1 MGDAAARWPSLQEY
15 QAAIIKAERD
25 FKDERLR
32 GLSVQRHPNMSW
44 TAWPREGSFGVVFK
58 VEGDAAYAVKVFHNP
73 QPDRQLRY
81 RLIDEH
87 LRRIPKPRRL
97 VSFAYDKTGILVND
111 HEYPT
116 LVMEWANGH
125 PLDTYLSQRLNS
137 RNAFDNRRAC
147 EEWVATLH
155 ELRRSAI
162 AHGDLQ
168 HRNIL
173 VQADGTFR
181 LVDYDGMFVPSMRQH
196 GLGACEAGVA
206 AYQHPQR
213 KREGGRFDERMDDF
227 SALVIL
233 LTLACVDG
241 DLWKLY
247 HEDGRLLLSEADLL
261 SPRESPLLTQL
272 SGRSGRVGAL
282 AGIVRSAAEQG
293 IDHVPSLDRVLRDL
307 GIESPV
313 QRPRTPTGQQRAATG
328 RSGDRQPARRLSP
341 GERPTS
347 SVRRPG
353 STGPADG
360 PPLAAPVSA
369 GGLTE
374 RQQQVAGLL
383 AAGTSVEKIASALG
397 LHPVTVAGHV
407 AALEKKAKREGA
419 ASLKAFV
426 AKFGQAPAQPVGQAR
441 TLTPRQQRVLGL
453 LREGMVPEQIAR
465 RLQVQ
470 PATLSRH
477 LASIRAVVGDDE
489 LQTLLAQAT
498 AKRAAAERA
507 AARRA
512 ATKRAAAS
520 PQPPERRAPGP
531 ATVPT
536 RPRQA
541 PTLRPGPVRPS
552 PPARVPPPAP
562 HRPVPPR
569 RRSRARVV
577 VTAIILALIAY
588 LLVLALEM
596 AARN

>member
-1 MGDAAARWPSLQEY
+1 VSDAAARWPNLQEY
-15 QAAIIKAERD
+15 QDAIIKAERD

-32 GLSVQRHPNMSW
+32 DLTVQRHLNMPW
-44 TAWPREGSFGVVFK
+44 TAWPRAGSFGVVFK
-58 VEGDAAYAVKVFHNP
+58 VEGNADAYAVKVFYNP
-73 QPDRQLRY
+73 QRDRQLRY

-87 LRRIPKPRRL
+87 LRRIPKPHGL
-97 VSFAYDKTGILVND
+97 VSFAYDETGIRVND
-111 HEYPT
+111 YEYPT
-116 LVMEWANGH
+116 LVMEWADGA
-125 PLDTYLSQRLNS
+125 PLDTYLRQRLNS
-137 RNAFDNRRAC
+137 RDTFDNLRAC
-147 EEWVATLH
+147 EEWIVTLQ
-155 ELRRSAI
+155 ELRRSTI

-173 VQADGTFR
+173 VQADGTFH

-233 LTLACVDG
+233 LTLACVDA
-241 DLWKLY
+241 DLWKRY
-247 HEDGRLLLSEADLL
+247 HQEGRLLLSEADLL

-272 SGRSGRVGAL
+272 AGRSGRVGAL

-293 IDHVPSLDRVLRDL
+293 IDQVPSFDRVLRDL
-307 GIESPV
+307 GIDSSVEP
-313 QRPRTPTGQQRAATG
+313 PHTPPGQQSAPPE
-328 RSGDRQPARRLSP
+328 RSGDRQPSSD
-341 GERPTS
+341 ERPTS

-353 STGPADG
+353 STRSADG
-360 PPLAAPVSA
+360 PPPVAPVNA

-374 RQQQVAGLL
+374 RQQQVAALL
-383 AAGTSVEKIASALG
+383 AAGKSVEKIASALG
-397 LHPVTVAGHV
+397 LHPVTVTGHV

-426 AKFGQAPAQPVGQAR
+426 AKLGHAPAQPAGRAR
-441 TLTPRQQRVLGL
+441 TLTPRQQQVLSL

-477 LASIRAVVGDDE
+477 LASIREVVGDDE
-489 LQTLLAQAT
+489 VQTLLT
-498 AKRAAAERA
+498 EAAAKRA

-512 ATKRAAAS
+512 AARRAAARRAAAS
-520 PQPPERRAPGP
+520 PKPPERRPPGP

-552 PPARVPPPAP
+552 LPARVPPSAP
-562 HRPVPPR
+562 RHPVPPPR
-569 RRSRARVV
+569 RRSRAGVV
-577 VTAIILALIAY
+577 VPAIISAFIAY
-588 LLVLALEM
+588 LLVLALM